1 MATFGLHGDAE
12 TEGRGRLLVVDPYG
26 TSREGLGA
34 ALRGGGFAVDTA
46 ASSSEAIRKVDQGEF
61 DLAIIDLD
69 LPPVHGIAEDGWDL
83 VRILRAADPGLL
95 MVLIAAECHPDTRVE
110 AQRYGAA
117 HLLEKPISPRELRS
131 IVRNLRPETTPV

>member
-12 TEGRGRLLVVDPYG
+12 TEGRDRLLVVDPYG

-34 ALRGGGFAVDTA
+34 ALRGGGFAVETA

-95 MVLIAAECHPDTRVE
+95 MVLIAAECHPDTRAE
-110 AQRYGAA
+110 AQRHGAA

>member
-12 TEGRGRLLVVDPYG
+12 TEGRDRLLLVDPYG

-34 ALRGGGFAVDTA
+34 ALRGGGFAVETA
-46 ASSSEAIRKVDQGEF
+46 ASSSEAIRKADQGEF

-95 MVLIAAECHPDTRVE
+95 MVLIAAECHPDTRAE

>member
-12 TEGRGRLLVVDPYG
+12 TEGRDRLLVVDPYG

-69 LPPVHGIAEDGWDL
+69 LPPVHGVAEDGWDL

-95 MVLIAAECHPDTRVE
+95 MVLIAAECHPDTRAE